1 MFAGSGTAANTISF
15 LLWAV
20 LRQETVYERL
30 VQELQDNLPT
40 GEVPTYEVVQNLPYL
55 NAVIM
60 EALRLYPTIPGM
72 QPRKVERVPVKI
84 EGYIVPP
91 GVNPPYL
98 SPRRCANRPKT
109 IVGCQNYSIHRFAPV
124 FTDPEDFNPNRWL
137 KEDTASLKA
146 AFNGFGSGP
155 RACIGRK

>member
-20 LRQETVYERL
+20 VRQGTVYERL
-30 VQELQDNLPT
+30 VQELQDNLPI
-40 GEVPTYEVVQNLPYL
+40 GEVPAYEAVQNLPYL

-60 EALRLYPTIPGM
+60 EALRLYPTIPGT
-72 QPRKVERVPVKI
+72 QPRKVDRAPVEI
-84 EGYIVPP
+84 EGYAVPP
-91 GVNPPYL
+91 GVSSPSC
-98 SPRRCANRPKT
+98 SPRRCAERPKT
-109 IVGCQNYSIHRFAPV
+109 VVGCQNYSIHRFAPV
-124 FTDPEDFNPNRWL
+124 FTNPESFNPDRWL
-137 KEDTASLKA
+137 KEDATSLKA